1 MLLRS
6 RRRALIVLVL
16 LGATGCGALLLLHRL
31 GVVNYGALW
40 PPTRPPKTH
49 PFLPAD
55 PTPAYLTTRTPT
67 REELRAPAAGTN
79 LVICVL
85 DAARVDHIGCYG
97 YPRETTPNIDRLA
110 ADSVVFE
117 QHFCQY
123 PDTVPSTASLLTS
136 LYPDTHLTTAGGSL
150 PRSVFT
156 LAKSLESDGFH
167 TAFFSSNYRGSGLT
181 GIGTD
186 FELTRAF
193 GPSRDGRGRGRQAGL
208 PDDAPESRPAQL
220 KVRSPEGLLTLIA
233 DWLKQDAAEPF
244 LAYIHFLPPHLPYN
258 APDEMKR
265 VFAGKHPPNFWRG
278 GYPFRGIEPRKVTS
292 EHASPGPR
300 LVNLYDANL
309 LWADWAVGELERLL
323 RDAGVLDN
331 TVLIVTAD
339 HGETFGEHGY
349 RWHPDCPYDEAI
361 RIPLLVSFPGEAR
374 PVGRVRA
381 LTQTIDL
388 LPTILDLYQ
397 LPYPEDQVQGRSLL
411 PLLTGEV
418 EKVNDYIFCRTG
430 GRPPAYVVHD
440 LRFALLLYQG
450 GKLRAL
456 YDLETDPWQTRNVI
470 EEQPERAA
478 ELIEAFREFA
488 MAQRRPPLNFL
499 DPDAKIEALP
509 SDSEVELSDEARRE
523 LEAIGY
529 LE

>member
-1 MLLRS
+1 MPGRLRARPFGWILLIC
-6 RRRALIVLVL
+6 ALASVAVLGIARLSSGPPSTHPL
-16 LGATGCGALLLLHRL
+16 LPTGPEPVSLTAP
-31 GVVNYGALW
+31 
-40 PPTRPPKTH
+40 PPT
-49 PFLPAD
+49 LD
-55 PTPAYLTTRTPT
+55 D
-67 REELRAPAAGTN
+67 LRASLAGSS
-79 LVICVL
+79 LVICVI

-97 YPRETTPNIDRLA
+97 YPRETTPNIDRLG

-123 PDTVPSTASLLTS
+123 PDTAPSTASLLTS
-136 LYPDTHLTTAGGSL
+136 LYPDTHLTTAGGGLS
-150 PRSVFT
+150 RSVFT
-156 LAKSLESDGFH
+156 LAKGLKSAGFH

-181 GIGTD
+181 GIGRD

-193 GPSRDGRGRGRQAGL
+193 GPSWDGRGRGRRAGL

-233 DWLKQDAAEPF
+233 DWLNEGLSEPF
-244 LAYIHFLPPHLPYN
+244 LAYIHFLPPHLPYD

-278 GYPFRGIEPRKVTS
+278 GYAFRGIKPRKVTS

-323 RDAGVLDN
+323 READVFDN
-331 TVLIVTAD
+331 TLVIVTAD

-349 RWHPDCPYDEAI
+349 KWHPDCPYDEAI
-361 RIPLLVSFPGEAR
+361 RIPLLVRFPGEAR

-381 LTQTIDL
+381 LSQTIDL

-397 LPYPEDQVQGRSLL
+397 IPYPEDQVQGRSLL

-418 EKVNDYIFCRTG
+418 EEVNEYIFCRAG
-430 GRPPAYVVHD
+430 GQPPAYIVHD
-440 LRFALLLYQG
+440 LCFALLLYQG

-478 ELIEAFREFA
+478 ELIQAFRQFA
-488 MAQRRPPLNFL
+488 MTQRRPPLDFL
-499 DPDAKIEALP
+499 DPDAKVGPLP
-509 SDSEVELSDEARRE
+509 TVPEVELSDEARRE